1 MKINKKIL
9 IFLISMHILTVS
21 SISVE
26 LSDCSI
32 YSKLNPKY
40 VACKAGN
47 FVKDTKNYQSK
58 EWSKE
63 KGKLDKLKK
72 KD

>member
-9 IFLISMHILTVS
+9 IFLISLHILTVS

-47 FVKDTKNYQSK
+47 FVKDTKIIKAKS
-58 EWSKE
+58 
-63 KGKLDKLKK
+63 GLKK
-72 KD
+72 KVN